1 MGGIVLEKYYIYV
14 VLVRTT
20 TIISRLIQFAKSDE
34 YTHAAISF
42 DIKLDSMYSFSR
54 KHTYYPFIGRFQH
67 EELNKGVYGTH
78 KILPGMIMEIEV
90 TKEQHEKAKELL
102 NQFVSNSNYYK
113 YNYIGLL
120 YSLINKPIHYDNRFL
135 CSEFVYHIL
144 NESGIADLN
153 IPRNLVRPQ
162 NLLRLDSKCVYKGNL
177 KEIQFAK

>member
-1 MGGIVLEKYYIYV
+1 MEKYYIYV

-42 DIKLDSMYSFSR
+42 DIKLNSMYSFSR
-54 KHTYYPFIGRFQH
+54 KHTYYPFLGKFQH
-67 EELNKGVYGTH
+67 EELNKGLYGTQ

-102 NQFVSNSNYYK
+102 EEFVSNSSYYK

-120 YSLINKPIHYDNRFL
+120 YGLINKPINYDNRFL
-135 CSEFVYHIL
+135 CSEFVYYIL
-144 NESGIADLN
+144 KESGIADLE
-153 IPRNLVRPQ
+153 IPRSLVRPQ
-162 NLLRLDSKCVYKGNL
+162 NLMNLNSTCVYKGNL
-177 KEIQFAK
+177 KELQFAK